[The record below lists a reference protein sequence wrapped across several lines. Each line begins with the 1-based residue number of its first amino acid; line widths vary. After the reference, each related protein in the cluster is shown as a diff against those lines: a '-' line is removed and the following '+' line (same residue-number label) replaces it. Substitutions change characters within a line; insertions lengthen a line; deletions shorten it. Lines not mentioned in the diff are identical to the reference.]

1 MKAPDVITLR
11 LQWLPQSQFAGYYAA
26 HDEGIYRRHG
36 LNVRL
41 LHSGPGQSPM
51 REAATGASTFATSF
65 LTAAIEARDQGLP
78 VVNVCQVINRCN
90 LMLTAWSR
98 EVKRLEQLHQ
108 KKVSIWSG
116 DFRAPYVSVF
126 RSHRIDPRIYTQN
139 YSMELFIRKGVSACS
154 CMYYNEYHT
163 LYLSGVDW
171 DEMTALLLRE
181 LGCDMPEDGIY
192 TSAEFARQHPD
203 ICRAFA
209 EATLEGWKWASQHTE
224 ETLDRVMQRVKQAWV
239 PSNRVHMRWMLQEM
253 IASVFPD
260 SQSAR
265 QTGKLL
271 QDDYTRTVALLRNQ
285 RIIRNSV
292 PLDQFTTPEARP

>member
-1 MKAPDVITLR
+1 MKAPELITLR
-11 LQWLPQSQFAGYYAA
+11 LQWLPQSQFAGCYAA
-26 HDEGIYRRHG
+26 HDEGFYQRRG

-41 LHSGPGQSPM
+41 LHSGPSQSPM

-65 LTAAIEARDQGLP
+65 LTAAIEARDKGLQ
-78 VVNVCQVINRCN
+78 VVNICQVINRCN
-90 LMLTAWSR
+90 LMLAAWSR
-98 EVKRLEQLHQ
+98 EVKRLEQLHR
-108 KKVSIWSG
+108 KKVSVWSG

-126 RSHRIDPRIYTQN
+126 RSHRIEPRIYTQN

-163 LYLSGVDW
+163 LYLSGIDW
-171 DEMTALLLRE
+171 DEMTALLLRD

-192 TSAEFARQHPD
+192 TSLAFAQQHPD

-209 EATLEGWKWASQHTE
+209 EATLEGWDWVSKHGEDA
-224 ETLDRVMQRVKQAWV
+224 LDRVMQRVKAAWV

-253 IASVFPD
+253 VASVFPN

-265 QTGKLL
+265 QPGKLL
-271 QDDYTRTVALLRNQ
+271 PEDYTRTVALLRTQ
-285 RIIRNSV
+285 RMIQRSV
-292 PLDQFTTPEARP
+292 PLDRFAVLEARI